1 MGQVAD
7 VAGAVSGGGPAAQQG
22 KGVAAAGA
30 GGEREGSLAGGTIG
44 GAGAAPARLLLP
56 AVDSAIGDLAAR
68 GHKGEGSL
76 RLHCE

>member
-30 GGEREGSLAGGTIG
+30 GVEREGSLAG
-44 GAGAAPARLLLP
+44 
-56 AVDSAIGDLAAR
+56 S
-68 GHKGEGSL
+68 
-76 RLHCE
+76 C